1 MIPGPTQ
8 FARFALPPNAYGYCG
23 PADLA
28 LVADLVAA
36 GDVGTDEMRSVAQ
49 QFEGAWPY
57 LRFIADTAGADPL
70 SSEVVEAY
78 WIGNNLL
85 RDIDLLAW
93 GNSVEERFRPR
104 AGGRWRVLSD
114 GIVGGVPNH
123 AFHVFCVYP
132 WVGLLREGFAD
143 HALEVIDRCRIRWG
157 TVIEQVGGNA
167 VVRSAPLMWDGQ
179 VIAHGAERVETVR
192 MPMESEPTVSK
203 GDIVALHWDYV
214 CQVLSPR
221 QLQQLVRY
229 HDRHLAIAN
238 SGANSLA
245 TAIT

>member
-1 MIPGPTQ
+1 VIPGPAQ

-36 GDVGTDEMRSVAQ
+36 RDVGTDEMRSVAQ

-57 LRFIADTAGADPL
+57 LQFIADTAGDDPL

-93 GNSVEERFRPR
+93 GNSIEERFRPR

-132 WVGLLREGFAD
+132 WVGLLRQGFAD

-157 TVIEQVGGNA
+157 TVPPYGTVA
-167 VVRSAPLMWDGQ
+167 V
-179 VIAHGAERVETVR
+179 
-192 MPMESEPTVSK
+192 
-203 GDIVALHWDYV
+203 
-214 CQVLSPR
+214 
-221 QLQQLVRY
+221 
-229 HDRHLAIAN
+229 
-238 SGANSLA
+238 
-245 TAIT
+245 